1 MKPVDVVIYF
11 RKGLDTGSR
20 QFLEK
25 SLRKTPGVV
34 APWFTPGRNTLMI
47 VYYNPDVTNSLSV
60 LKRVRKL
67 GHPASL
73 VAI

>member
-1 MKPVDVVIYF
+1 MRPVDVVIYF

-20 QFLEK
+20 QFIEK

-34 APWFTPGRNTLMI
+34 APWFAPGRNKLMI
-47 VYYNPDVTNSLSV
+47 VYYNPDVTTSLSV
-60 LKRVRKL
+60 LNRVRRL

-73 VAI
+73 VAM